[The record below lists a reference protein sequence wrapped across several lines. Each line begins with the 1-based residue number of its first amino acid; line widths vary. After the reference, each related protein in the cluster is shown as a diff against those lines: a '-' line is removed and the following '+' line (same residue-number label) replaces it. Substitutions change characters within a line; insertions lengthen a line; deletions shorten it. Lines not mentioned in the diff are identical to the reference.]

1 MKKTMI
7 KRSVIGFPIGIA
19 VGYLITIVI
28 SLCWAKGYYS
38 PCVPELI
45 SVMGN
50 EINAVILQTLLC
62 GLLGTGA
69 AAGSVV
75 WEIEHWSI
83 VKQTGIYFLL
93 LSAVM
98 MPVAYFNYWM
108 EHSVRGA
115 ASYFGIFLLIFVMI
129 WIIQFIIGKNNV
141 HKMNTNLY
149 KAKQGKKESN

>member
-28 SLCWAKGYYS
+28 SLCWAKGFYS
-38 PCVPELI
+38 PCVPQLI

-75 WEIEHWSI
+75 WENEHWSI

-93 LSAVM
+93 LSAFM

-108 EHSVRGA
+108 EHSVRGFV
-115 ASYFGIFLLIFVMI
+115 SYFGIFLLIFVMI

-141 HKMNTNLY
+141 YKMNTNLY